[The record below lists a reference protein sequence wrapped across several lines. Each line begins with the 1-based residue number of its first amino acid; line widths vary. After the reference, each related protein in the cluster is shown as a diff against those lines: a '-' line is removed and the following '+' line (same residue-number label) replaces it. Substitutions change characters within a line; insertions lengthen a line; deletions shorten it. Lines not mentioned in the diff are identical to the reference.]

1 MDSSATE
8 AEQSLSIM
16 IPMSSLCVDCASN
29 LGFAVAFA
37 TPSSPPG
44 EMSFY
49 VCYPAPSSGSV
60 SVDGQNFCFESGTKM
75 RNKELDA
82 FFDSRQQCMDCHS
95 QFCES
100 NISM

>member
-60 SVDGQNFCFESGTKM
+60 SVDGQKFCFESGTKM
-75 RNKELDA
+75 RIAIVSFVNQILVCKYYL
-82 FFDSRQQCMDCHS
+82 S
-95 QFCES
+95 QYF
-100 NISM
+100 